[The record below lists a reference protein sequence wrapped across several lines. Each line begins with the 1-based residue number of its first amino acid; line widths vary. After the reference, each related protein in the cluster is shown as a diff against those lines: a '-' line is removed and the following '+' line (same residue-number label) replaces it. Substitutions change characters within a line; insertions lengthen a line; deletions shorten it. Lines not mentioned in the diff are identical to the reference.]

1 MAAFAVQE
9 ALISVDDNVPD
20 ITYGCLSTVPHHGIR
35 RFVNAMTLI
44 SIEAYTLF
52 LQLNQA
58 MLGSRTY
65 GCSVAISKQV
75 MFYLADHVDRPFN
88 SEALGR
94 HLNLNYSYISTVF
107 RRETGQSVIERIL
120 NCASTKQSNS
130 CAKAT

>member
-1 MAAFAVQE
+1 
-9 ALISVDDNVPD
+9 
-20 ITYGCLSTVPHHGIR
+20 
-35 RFVNAMTLI
+35 MTLI

-75 MFYLADHVDRPFN
+75 MSYLADHVDRPFN

-107 RRETGQSVIERIL
+107 RRETGQSVIEAHTKLRL
-120 NCASTKQSNS
+120 N
-130 CAKAT
+130 KAIEFMRESDLNIAEIGERLGFHNLFYFSRVFKKVLGFSPTEYRKRFY